1 MADFMSEESIFKFKN
16 AFAAFESK
24 NTGLI
29 KVKQLGGVMRWATTK
44 CEILVK
50 YFWNL
55 FRYLGQNPSEAE
67 LQVSWPLPLSSSDG
81 RASYICRTHNA
92 KQFDILQK
100 VLQAESFHTF
110 HYVVTT
116 VQQKCQVYLESYVW
130 VENFLVFAKRGK
142 QGGEMFRFEGH
153 QGILFPI

>member
-50 YFWNL
+50 YF
-55 FRYLGQNPSEAE
+55 
-67 LQVSWPLPLSSSDG
+67 
-81 RASYICRTHNA
+81 
-92 KQFDILQK
+92 
-100 VLQAESFHTF
+100 
-110 HYVVTT
+110 
-116 VQQKCQVYLESYVW
+116 
-130 VENFLVFAKRGK
+130 
-142 QGGEMFRFEGH
+142 
-153 QGILFPI
+153 